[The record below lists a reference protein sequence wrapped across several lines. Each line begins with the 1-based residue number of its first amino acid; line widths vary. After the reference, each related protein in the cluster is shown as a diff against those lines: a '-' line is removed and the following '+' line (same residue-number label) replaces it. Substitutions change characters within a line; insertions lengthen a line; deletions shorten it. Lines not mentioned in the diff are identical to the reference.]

1 VSDPSLEAR
10 AAEAERSVTS
20 HFGGRLLG
28 MPGTHL
34 ARVEHPRVG
43 WADAHWNY
51 WWQAHYLDCVV
62 DAGLRALR
70 LGDRD
75 GAAQRARRGDRLLA
89 TIRLRNVGRFP
100 NAFYDDMAWLVL
112 AAGRLAVLHASL
124 GRSQPGRR
132 LRVSKRVLTA
142 QLRSAVT
149 DDLGGGVFWNT
160 TRDFKNVP
168 ASGPV
173 ALHLA
178 RTGDVDAAR
187 SLVEWLY
194 ARLLDPGSGLFL
206 DGIRVVVGEEVVVR
220 DVWTYNQGTVLGAL
234 VTLGDLTSRQRA
246 GELVAAVERG
256 LTAGDRR
263 ALVAHGGHDGGL
275 FTGILARYLALA
287 ATDPATD
294 GPTAAT
300 ARRLVTSTG
309 EGFWAGRAP
318 SSGGTRFP
326 TDPTQTAHPEG
337 RLELSTQ
344 LQAWMTLEAAA
355 ALG

>member
-1 VSDPSLEAR
+1 MGDPGLDAR
-10 AAEAERSVTS
+10 AAEAERSVS
-20 HFGGRLLG
+20 SFFGSRLLG

-34 ARVEHPRVG
+34 ARVEHPRRG
-43 WADAHWNY
+43 RADAHWNY

-70 LGDRD
+70 LGDAE
-75 GAAQRARRGDRLLA
+75 GAAARARRGDRLVA

-112 AAGRLAVLHASL
+112 AAGRLAVLHAAL
-124 GRSQPGRR
+124 GRGRPPRR
-132 LRVSKRVLTA
+132 LGVSERVLTA
-142 QLRSAVT
+142 RLRSALT

-160 TRDFKNVP
+160 RRDFKNVP

-178 RTGDVDAAR
+178 RIGDVGTAR
-187 SLVEWLY
+187 SLVEWMY
-194 ARLLDPGSGLFL
+194 ARLLDQGSGLFL
-206 DGIRVVVGEEVVVR
+206 DGVRVVGGAEVVVR
-220 DVWTYNQGTVLGAL
+220 DVYTYNQGTVLGAL
-234 VTLGDLTSRQRA
+234 VTLGDPQSLARA
-246 GELVAAVERG
+246 SDLVAAVDQG

-263 ALVAHGGHDGGL
+263 ALVTHGGHDGGL
-275 FTGILARYLALA
+275 FTGILARYLSLA
-287 ATDPATD
+287 SADPAVTAA
-294 GPTAAT
+294 TAAT
-300 ARRLVTSTG
+300 ARRLVSATAD
-309 EGFWAGRAP
+309 GFWAGRAP
-318 SSGGTRFP
+318 SAEGTRFS
-326 TDPTQTAHPEG
+326 TDPIEEATAEG

>member
-1 VSDPSLEAR
+1 MGDSDLDAR
-10 AAEAERSVTS
+10 AAEAERSVTAW
-20 HFGGRLLG
+20 FGGRLLG
-28 MPGTHL
+28 LPGTHL
-34 ARVEHPRVG
+34 ARVEHPTRG
-43 WADAHWNY
+43 RADVHWNY

-70 LGDRD
+70 LGDVE
-75 GAAQRARRGDRLLA
+75 GAEVRARRGDRLLA

-124 GRSQPGRR
+124 GRARPGRR
-132 LRVSKRVLTA
+132 LRVSERVLTA

-160 TRDFKNVP
+160 HRDFKNVP

-178 RTGDVDAAR
+178 RIGDLDAAR
-187 SLVEWLY
+187 SLVEWMY
-194 ARLLDPGSGLFL
+194 ARLFDPESGLFL
-206 DGIRVVVGEEVVVR
+206 DGVRVVDGREVVVR
-220 DVWTYNQGTVLGAL
+220 DVYTYNQGTVLGVLTSLADEGSRLRAAAL
-234 VTLGDLTSRQRA
+234 V
-246 GELVAAVERG
+246 EAVDRG
-256 LTAGDRR
+256 LTTGDRR
-263 ALVAHGGHDGGL
+263 VLITHGGHDGGL
-275 FTGILARYLALA
+275 FTGILVRYLTLTA
-287 ATDPATD
+287 ADPAVD
-294 GPTAAT
+294 ADTAAT
-300 ARRLVTSTG
+300 ARRLVAATA
-309 EGFWAGRAP
+309 EGFWSGRAGP
-318 SSGGTRFP
+318 AGASRFSA
-326 TDPTQTAHPEG
+326 DANEAAAADG